1 MYFQLHSLLVAEQK
15 GIEVT
20 SLLEVQDVEQRKQ
33 ILDAERVLPPHL
45 LGILTGVVSPSPS
58 ASPTLLND
66 PGARSCAFFL
76 GHEIISM
83 ITVMV

>member
-1 MYFQLHSLLVAEQK
+1 MYFQLHSLLGAEQN

-20 SLLEVQDVEQRKQ
+20 SLLEAQDVEQRKQ

-45 LGILTGVVSPSPS
+45 LGILTGVVSLSPS

-66 PGARSCAFFL
+66 PGARSCAFFWA
-76 GHEIISM
+76 
-83 ITVMV
+83 VR

>member
-1 MYFQLHSLLVAEQK
+1 MYFQLHSLLGAEQK

-45 LGILTGVVSPSPS
+45 LGILMGVVSPSPS
-58 ASPTLLND
+58 ASPTPD
-66 PGARSCAFFL
+66 PGARSRAFFL

>member
-1 MYFQLHSLLVAEQK
+1 MYFQLHSLLGAEQK

-20 SLLEVQDVEQRKQ
+20 SLLEVQGVEQRKQ

-45 LGILTGVVSPSPS
+45 LGILMGVVSPSPS
-58 ASPTLLND
+58 ASPTFLNG
-66 PGARSCAFFL
+66 PGARARAFFL

>member
-1 MYFQLHSLLVAEQK
+1 MYFQLHSLLGAEQN

-20 SLLEVQDVEQRKQ
+20 SLLEAQDVEQRKQ

-45 LGILTGVVSPSPS
+45 LGILTGVVSSSPS

-66 PGARSCAFFL
+66 PGARSCAFFWDVR
-76 GHEIISM
+76 S
-83 ITVMV
+83 